1 MPMKKRIVIT
11 VLALFVVCVGVLHI
25 NYPLPYV
32 IRVMVDQGPDYDD
45 FETSPASVISPADV
59 ASRLPY
65 EPDADVLELLQSYP
79 GIDSLDQF
87 VASTETT
94 AFLIVHQGQLVL
106 ERYGLGHDSESIEN
120 SFSVSKSV
128 ASALVGLAVA
138 DGSLDIDDS
147 ITDYLPELRERD
159 HRFEAITIRNL
170 LDMVSGIAYSRDI
183 KFPIINND
191 DPLVY
196 YHPDLASVVLERT
209 EIASAPGKFRY
220 NNYNPPLLGL
230 ILERTTD
237 QSVSEYLEQRIWK
250 PMGARRPAGWSVDEQ
265 GFERMESG
273 FHASA
278 RDFARFGLLY
288 LNQGKAGDRQL
299 IPESWI
305 DDSTDTD
312 THIELEKYD
321 GRQWGYRAGWWIVP
335 RPDGRSDYCAIGH
348 FGQFIYIS
356 PQFDAVFVRNGP
368 GRGEWGDR
376 DWTAL
381 FYFMAERLGQAST
394 AQMQSNSRIGG

>member
-1 MPMKKRIVIT
+1 MKKKILVT
-11 VLALFVVCVGVLHI
+11 VSALLLVCIGLLHI
-25 NYPLPYV
+25 NYPLSYV

-45 FETSPASVISPADV
+45 FQTFPASRILPADV
-59 ASRLPY
+59 ASRLPS
-65 EPDADVLELLQSYP
+65 EPDARVIELLQSYP
-79 GIDSLDQF
+79 GIDDVDQF

-94 AFLIVHQGQLVL
+94 AFLIVHQGRLLL

-128 ASALVGLAVA
+128 ASMLVGLAAA
-138 DGSLDIDDS
+138 DGALAIDDS

-159 HRFEAITIRNL
+159 KRFEAITIEHL

-196 YHPDLASVVLERT
+196 YHPDLASVVLEQT
-209 EIASAPGKFRY
+209 EIASAPGQFRY

-230 ILERTTD
+230 ILRRTTG
-237 QSVSEYLEQRIWK
+237 QTVSEYLEQRIWK
-250 PMGARRPAGWSVDEQ
+250 PIGASLPAGWTVDEE

-278 RDFARFGLLY
+278 RDLARFGLLY
-288 LNQGKAGDRQL
+288 LNQGQAGDRQL
-299 IPESWI
+299 LPASWV
-305 DDSTDTD
+305 DDSTDTKE
-312 THIELEKYD
+312 HIELEQYN

-335 RPDGRSDYCAIGH
+335 RPEGRSDYCAIGH
-348 FGQFIYIS
+348 FGQFIYVS
-356 PQFDAVFVRNGP
+356 PQHDAVFVRNGP

-376 DWTAL
+376 DWTEL
-381 FYFMAERLGQAST
+381 FYFLAEKLPNRSNAS
-394 AQMQSNSRIGG
+394 R